1 MRVISQRREAGAAA
15 SGHRATWPWAVGSV
29 LVVAIVLMTTLVARH
44 VIAGTRHAAQT
55 VPAPSLP
62 PAAVAGTTP
71 ADVYIQ
77 LAALDASAGHLVALT
92 SAARPQC
99 PPVGNCPAA
108 PALASFATFDAATG
122 QPVATTALTGPAAAS
137 SDSVLLLADAD
148 RHVAYAV
155 ASRAVTL
162 FSTVTGAVVGSYTLP
177 SAAWQRESGGV
188 LDAQRG
194 TLTLAGG
201 SQLLA
206 LNAATGSLR
215 ASRDLGTGVTISA
228 LTLDPAT
235 GIVYALLHS
244 AGATQPVLAAY
255 DGTTLAPVTQKP
267 LPAGARLG
275 PFDEASGM
283 LYLPGAPD
291 GACAYSPRDSRRVA
305 APAGVCNAL
314 ALGWNVATNHLYT
327 AEADGLT
334 VRASASGGALAVL
347 PIRAAWS
354 GEQPLLVDGAR
365 GLLYVPDASGTVL
378 IVRDG
383 AQSASLAP
391 GSALLL
397 ARAALAKLLPDT
409 NQDPPFVAPE
419 TFPAT
424 SGTRPESYWIHFSDL
439 GWQGPYPG
447 SAASAVAPLAGSG
460 AGGYTVTFTI
470 SWNQLF
476 LRTHSWTCAVSPDGA
491 VRLASETG
499 DAVP

>member
-1 MRVISQRREAGAAA
+1 MRVISHRREAGATA
-15 SGHRATWPWAVGSV
+15 SAHRATWPWAVGSV
-29 LVVAIVLMTTLVARH
+29 LVVAIVLITTLVARQ

-55 VPAPSLP
+55 VPALALP
-62 PAAVAGTTP
+62 PAAVASATP

-92 SAARPQC
+92 SATRPQC

-108 PALASFATFDAATG
+108 PTVTAFAMFDAATG

-137 SDSVLLLADAD
+137 SDSVLLLADAG

-155 ASRAVTL
+155 SPHAVTL
-162 FSTVTGAVVGSYTLP
+162 FSTMTGAVVGSYALP
-177 SAAWQRESGGV
+177 PAAWQRESGGV
-188 LDAQRG
+188 LDTQRG
-194 TLTLAGG
+194 ILVLAGG
-201 SQLLA
+201 SHLLA

-215 ASRDLGTGVTISA
+215 ASRDLGTGATISA

-235 GIVYALLHS
+235 GIVYALLHP
-244 AGATQPVLAAY
+244 AGAAQPVLAAY
-255 DGTTLAPVTQKP
+255 DGVTLAPVMRLP
-267 LPAGARLG
+267 LPTGARLG
-275 PFDEASGM
+275 PFDAASGT
-283 LYLPGAPD
+283 LYLPGASD
-291 GACAYSPRDSRRVA
+291 GTCAYSPRDSRRVA
-305 APAGVCNAL
+305 EPVGVCNAL
-314 ALGWNVATNHLYT
+314 ALGWNAATNHFYT
-327 AEADGLT
+327 ADADGLT
-334 VRASASGGALAVL
+334 VRESAAGRALAAL

-354 GEQPLLVDGAR
+354 GDQPLLVDSAR
-365 GLLYVPDASGTVL
+365 GLLYVPDESGTVL

-383 AQSASLAP
+383 AQSTALAP

-397 ARAALAKLLPDT
+397 ARAALAKLLPNT

-419 TFPAT
+419 MFPAT

-447 SAASAVAPLAGSG
+447 SAASAVAPLAGS

-470 SWNQLF
+470 TWNQLF
-476 LRTHSWTCAVSPDGA
+476 LRTHSWTCTVSLDGT
-491 VRLASETG
+491 VRLAAETG